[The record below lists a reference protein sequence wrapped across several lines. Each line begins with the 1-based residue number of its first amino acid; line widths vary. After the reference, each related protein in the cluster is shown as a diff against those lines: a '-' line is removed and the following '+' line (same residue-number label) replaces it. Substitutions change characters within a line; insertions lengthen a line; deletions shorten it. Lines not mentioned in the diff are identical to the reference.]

1 MKVVVCDDDVIC
13 ANEIKLNI
21 EETLREKAVA
31 ADVTLFSDSRELMN
45 TDGSF
50 DLAFL
55 DIQMPGT
62 NGIDLAYQLKAK
74 NKNIIIFFITSYD
87 SYLDEAMDL
96 NAFRY
101 IKKPL
106 DIKRLRSGIKKAIS
120 YINNTSVTFHLKNE
134 AGIHTI
140 NSNEIVY
147 VEIIRHSTKVVTIGG
162 EYISSNTIDYWKDKL
177 CSQAFI
183 NVHKSFIIN
192 MNHITNYKRDTV
204 TLSGQY
210 QIPIAYRRQAA
221 FRSFFFEYFS
231 NE

>member
-21 EETLREKAVA
+21 EGALREEAIT
-31 ADVTLFSDSRELMN
+31 ADITLFSDSRELMN
-45 TDGSF
+45 SIGTF
-50 DLAFL
+50 DIAFL
-55 DIQMPGT
+55 DIQMPGK

-106 DIKRLRSGIKKAIS
+106 DIKRLRSGISKAIS
-120 YINNTSVTFHLKNE
+120 HINNTSIPFHLKNE
-134 AGIHTI
+134 SGIRTI

-147 VEIIRHSTKVVTIGG
+147 IEIVRHSTKVVTTDG
-162 EYISSNTIDYWKDKL
+162 EYISANTIDHWKDKL
-177 CSQAFI
+177 CSQAFYH
-183 NVHKSFIIN
+183 VHKSFIIN
-192 MNHITNYKRDTV
+192 MNYITNYKRDRV
-204 TLSGQY
+204 TLCDQY
-210 QIPIAYRRQAA
+210 QVPIAYRRQAA